1 MHSAATNRKPKGHS
15 NIPDAGSGFGSTKSA
30 ADAPLIR
37 AFCECVGAWSI
48 RGALTLAV
56 VSALVLI
63 VMAGR
68 PAQAQTETVL
78 YNFTGGSDGYD
89 IASSLTPDGA
99 GNFYG
104 TAVAGGL
111 GEGYSGY
118 GTVFELS
125 PNGNGSWTETT
136 LYSFCSAPNCTDGA
150 YPDFS
155 HLIFDAAGNLY
166 GTAYSGGANGYG
178 VVFELSPVGT
188 SWTETVLYSFAGGAD
203 GEHPFSGLI
212 MDGAGNLYGIAYYD
226 PDGTVFELSP
236 SGSGWTEQVI
246 YSYNSC
252 CNQGFG
258 GLTMDAAGN
267 IFGAEGSTAFEL
279 SPSGNGGWT
288 ATVIHTFAGA
298 PKDGD
303 VAQYMPVLD
312 QAGNLYGTT
321 AEGGTKN
328 CGTVYKLSPEKKGKW
343 KEKILYSFKGTY
355 DESGK
360 DGNVPAG
367 IVLDSAGNIY
377 GCHGPW
383 WRTRHGNCLRA
394 SRPSWQRKLQR
405 EDSLG
410 FQRHG
415 RSVPG

>member
-1 MHSAATNRKPKGHS
+1 
-15 NIPDAGSGFGSTKSA
+15 
-30 ADAPLIR
+30 
-37 AFCECVGAWSI
+37 
-48 RGALTLAV
+48 
-56 VSALVLI
+56 
-63 VMAGR
+63 
-68 PAQAQTETVL
+68 
-78 YNFTGGSDGYD
+78 
-89 IASSLTPDGA
+89 
-99 GNFYG
+99 
-104 TAVAGGL
+104 
-111 GEGYSGY
+111 
-118 GTVFELS
+118 
-125 PNGNGSWTETT
+125 
-136 LYSFCSAPNCTDGA
+136 
-150 YPDFS
+150 
-155 HLIFDAAGNLY
+155 
-166 GTAYSGGANGYG
+166 
-178 VVFELSPVGT
+178 
-188 SWTETVLYSFAGGAD
+188 
-203 GEHPFSGLI
+203 
-212 MDGAGNLYGIAYYD
+212 
-226 PDGTVFELSP
+226 
-236 SGSGWTEQVI
+236 
-246 YSYNSC
+246 
-252 CNQGFG
+252 
-258 GLTMDAAGN
+258 MDAAGN

-303 VAQYMPVLD
+303 VAQYIPVLD